1 MEILGLRAGWVQGQE
16 LSSHCMP
23 SCIAAGCNYRTCLKS
38 NGNTHPP
45 KKKKK
50 KGAAGD
56 NDVYCTSWSLSTPS
70 FPFWNTF
77 CVWTLSMI
85 GRVPYIVVLY
95 NKHSLR
101 DKWLADGPLLSE
113 QIIPWF
119 LLSIYF
125 FYFFYQRTTRLERK
139 ENRHGFVP
147 RHLSKTPLMRE
158 NMWELW
164 KIMQIRIRW
173 CSRGL
178 AVSFHPFYLKSGSR
192 GVH

>member
-56 NDVYCTSWSLSTPS
+56 NDVYCTLWSLSTPS

-77 CVWTLSMI
+77 CVWTVSMI

-125 FYFFYQRTTRLERK
+125 FLFFLPENNAFRKKGEPTQICSQTPFKNSFNERK
-139 ENRHGFVP
+139 HVGIMEDYANKDSVMFTRVGCVVP
-147 RHLSKTPLMRE
+147 SLLSE
-158 NMWELW
+158 VGE
-164 KIMQIRIRW
+164 
-173 CSRGL
+173 
-178 AVSFHPFYLKSGSR
+178 
-192 GVH
+192 